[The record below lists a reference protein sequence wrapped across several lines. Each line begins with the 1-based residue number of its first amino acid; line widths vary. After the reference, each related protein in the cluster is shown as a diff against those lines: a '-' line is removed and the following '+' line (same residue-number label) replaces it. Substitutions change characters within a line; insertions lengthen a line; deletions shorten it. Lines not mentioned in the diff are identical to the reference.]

1 MPKFISFLKSL
12 QPYFFLR
19 VMAVLFYITMPL
31 LSGCMVGPD
40 FHRPAKPHLQVYTK
54 ECLPAKTTS
63 VKVHGGA
70 AQCFVANCDIPG
82 QWWELFHSPQL
93 NALIARAIA
102 NNPNLKAAR
111 SALRQAEHNW
121 QSQVGTML
129 SPQFSAQAYFNKQR
143 FSATQFGATQAPGN
157 IFTLYNAQV
166 NVSYSLDVFGGS
178 HRQVESYGA
187 LVDYQGFQLEAAYI
201 TLTAN
206 IVTTAILEASLR
218 GQIEATYDLIQEQT
232 EQLNIL
238 KKQLILGGTALP
250 NVLAQETLL
259 ARTIATLPPLQNSL
273 SQARHNLA
281 VLVGEYPGQTLLP
294 CFHLC
299 DLHLPRR
306 LPISI
311 PSTLVR
317 QRPDVL
323 AAEAKLHQTVALIG
337 VATANMLPQFPIT
350 GYRGTQANFF
360 DQLFTPDALIW
371 SITTQVTQAL
381 FQGGALVEARRA
393 AISGAKQAAAQYC
406 QTVLLAFK
414 NVADSLRAIQF
425 DAEALKAQRE
435 AEIAARNSYE
445 LAKKQ
450 FRLGGVNYL
459 NVLDAARQ
467 YQQVRILRI
476 QAQAARY
483 SDTAAL
489 FQALGGGWWNRGCPL
504 LKCGK

>member
-1 MPKFISFLKSL
+1 
-12 QPYFFLR
+12 
-19 VMAVLFYITMPL
+19 MAVLFYITTSL
-31 LSGCMVGPD
+31 LAGCMVGPN

-54 ECLPAKTTS
+54 ECLPAKTAS
-63 VKVHGGA
+63 VKGPGGA

-82 QWWELFHSPQL
+82 QWWALFHSPQL
-93 NALIARAIA
+93 NALITRAIA

-111 SALRQAEHNW
+111 ASLRQAEHNW
-121 QSQVGTML
+121 QAQIGTLL
-129 SPQFSAQAYFNKQR
+129 SPQFNAQAYANKQR
-143 FSATQFGATQAPGN
+143 FSATSFGATQAPGN

-166 NVSYSLDVFGGS
+166 NVSYAPDIFGGS

-201 TLTAN
+201 ALTAN
-206 IVTTAILEASLR
+206 IVTTAVLEASLR
-218 GQIEATYDLIQEQT
+218 GQIEATHDLIREQT
-232 EQLNIL
+232 EQLNIVR
-238 KKQLILGGTALP
+238 KQLHLGGVALSG
-250 NVLAQETLL
+250 VLAQETQL

-281 VLVGEYPGQTLLP
+281 ILVGEYPGQTLLP

-299 DLHLPRR
+299 DLHLPQR

-323 AAEAKLHQTVALIG
+323 AAEAQLHQAVAQIG
-337 VATANMLPQFPIT
+337 VATANMLPQFSIT
-350 GYRGTQANFF
+350 GYRGTQANFI

-371 SITTQVTQAL
+371 SITGQVTQAL
-381 FQGGALVEARRA
+381 FQGGALVEQRRA

-425 DAEALKAQRE
+425 DAETLKAQRE
-435 AEIAARNSYE
+435 AEVAARQAYQLS
-445 LAKKQ
+445 KKQ

-459 NVLDAARQ
+459 AVLDAERQ
-467 YQQVRILRI
+467 YQQIRILRI

-489 FQALGGGWWNRGCPL
+489 FQALGGGWWNRACPL